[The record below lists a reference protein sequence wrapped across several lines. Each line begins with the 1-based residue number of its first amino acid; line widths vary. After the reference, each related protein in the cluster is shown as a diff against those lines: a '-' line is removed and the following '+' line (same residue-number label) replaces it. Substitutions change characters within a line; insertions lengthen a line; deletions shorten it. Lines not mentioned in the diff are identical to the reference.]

1 MRVVLMR
8 QDWIQ
13 QNEETIIGVSK
24 KIWGYAELGRH
35 EYKSSACLQEL
46 LRENGF
52 QVTTG
57 LGGLE
62 TSIKAEWGNGEPV
75 IGFLGEFDALPDL
88 SQKTVAHRSPLVE
101 NAPGHGCGHNL
112 LGTSA
117 AAAAIAL
124 RYEMEEQGL
133 PGTVIFWGCPD
144 EEGTMGKIY
153 MARKV
158 YFPIWMWQLPHIR
171 VLPIMPMKGYSRLFI
186 RWIFNF
192 TARHLTRQRLL
203 MMADRKSVV

>member
-1 MRVVLMR
+1 MR

-88 SQKTVAHRSPLVE
+88 SQKMLRAMDAGIICWV
-101 NAPGHGCGHNL
+101 L
-112 LGTSA
+112 L
-117 AAAAIAL
+117 
-124 RYEMEEQGL
+124 Q
-133 PGTVIFWGCPD
+133 
-144 EEGTMGKIY
+144 
-153 MARKV
+153 
-158 YFPIWMWQLPHIR
+158 
-171 VLPIMPMKGYSRLFI
+171 
-186 RWIFNF
+186 
-192 TARHLTRQRLL
+192 RQRPLHSGT
-203 MMADRKSVV
+203 RWRSRGFREQ